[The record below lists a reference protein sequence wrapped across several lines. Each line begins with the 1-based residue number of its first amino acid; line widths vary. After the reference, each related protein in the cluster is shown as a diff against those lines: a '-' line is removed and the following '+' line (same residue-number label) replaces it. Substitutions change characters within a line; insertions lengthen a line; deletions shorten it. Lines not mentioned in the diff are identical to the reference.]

1 MGIRPADGGRRSEA
15 ARRLT
20 GWSVW
25 KTVVEAVQQ
34 TLNWQLRLFAKSFRW
49 MAPEVEAR
57 WKLGHMTASRKA
69 R

>member
-1 MGIRPADGGRRSEA
+1 MGIRPADGGVQTEA
-15 ARRLT
+15 AHRLG
-20 GWSVW
+20 GWNIW
-25 KTVVEAVQQ
+25 KTTVEAAWE
-34 TLNWQLRLFAKSFRW
+34 TLNWQLRLFTKLLQW